1 MYEFTAYD
9 RVLNAPWLIE
19 RFRDRYVDRKRLR
32 QVGLMWNSFLPQYKP
47 CCLPTEEIAQLR
59 VPRDRK
65 LFFYLERIRM
75 LYAASFGA
83 VVDYVEQLE
92 PCEDIDAYLFDG
104 TMDWV
109 VAVTH
114 EDAILCLG
122 V

>member
-1 MYEFTAYD
+1 
-9 RVLNAPWLIE
+9 
-19 RFRDRYVDRKRLR
+19 
-32 QVGLMWNSFLPQYKP
+32 
-47 CCLPTEEIAQLR
+47 
-59 VPRDRK
+59 
-65 LFFYLERIRM
+65 M
-75 LYAASFGA
+75 LYSASFGA

-92 PCEDIDAYLFDG
+92 PWEDIDAYLFDG